1 MMLRIFPPLFLTHDD
16 HVEHNASASVAPRP
30 G

>member
-1 MMLRIFPPLFLTHDD
+1 MRLRISPALFLTHDD
-16 HVEHNASASVAPRP
+16 HLEHNASVSVAPRA

>member
-1 MMLRIFPPLFLTHDD
+1 MMLRIFPALFLTHDD
-16 HVEHNASASVAPRP
+16 HLEHNASASVAPRP